1 MSENITVLDFAE
13 IKIGMEKKFTIE
25 ITESMIENFANLSGD
40 YNPLHMDE
48 DYAKTTSFKKRVCHG
63 MLLSSFFSKLVGM
76 YLPGQNALYLAQ
88 SLKFPKPCF
97 INEKVTIAGKIISK
111 SESTQIITLKTTIV
125 NESGEYLVDG
135 DAKVLLRR

>member
-25 ITESMIENFANLSGD
+25 ITESMLENFANLSGD
-40 YNPLHMDE
+40 YNPLHMDK

-63 MLLSSFFSKLVGM
+63 MLLSSFFSRLVGM
-76 YLPGQNALYLAQ
+76 YLPGQNALYLYQ

-97 INEKVTIAGKIISK
+97 INEKVTITGKIVSK

-125 NESGEYLVDG
+125 NESGKCLVDG
-135 DAKVLLRR
+135 DAKVLLRG